1 MILSGKRLTETSLG
15 TFVDLAL
22 DNPTLPGPFS
32 EFANSVFSLGVT
44 GITINDTS
52 GLATS
57 GSVLTRYPVT
67 SAKATMTENIIKAE
81 REQF

>member
-15 TFVDLAL
+15 TFINLAL

-44 GITINDTS
+44 GVTIADTS
-52 GLATS
+52 GLSAS
-57 GSVLTRYPVT
+57 GTVLTRYPGAT
-67 SAKATMTENIIKAE
+67 AKATMTEDVLRAA